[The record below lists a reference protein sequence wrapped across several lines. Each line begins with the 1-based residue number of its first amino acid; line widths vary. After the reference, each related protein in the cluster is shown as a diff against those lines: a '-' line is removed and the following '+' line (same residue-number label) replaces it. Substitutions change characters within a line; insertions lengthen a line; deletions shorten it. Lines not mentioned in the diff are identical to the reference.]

1 MQAIAL
7 LLVGTGLVDGVYVQ
21 VVGQDTR
28 TCPVVSLEH
37 DGVVLVAIGDIG
49 ITLLQGVILR
59 TAGPGVSQTTVGCIV
74 GADPL
79 RDGAA
84 AVEAGSGRAVGLETR
99 LREAVALQA
108 ELHGVGTVAGDDEDN
123 LRIATQ
129 VLLEAVLIVGSQAV
143 LAAADDALHLG
154 QASLI
159 AVVACGAEI
168 DVLVQIEFGQSH
180 RAGVLVSIAI
190 HIVIADA
197 SLGLCE
203 LLHEEV
209 VHLLRTHL
217 LRQIASLHILRGLQG
232 HVAEHIKEVIVEHRA
247 EEAGVGQALLC
258 RGVRRVDGVDHLV
271 GIADAAIGNLPG
283 VVDLTDR
290 GSPVVLVQVDVGIAP
305 AHTRTGGN
313 HILVCALFKQMI
325 HTKPVFY
332 QVAVLSGG
340 SAEQQTEV
348 GLVGEVDV
356 RLIEVAIQ
364 RLLKIRTG

>member
-49 ITLLQGVILR
+49 ITLLQGLILW
-59 TAGPGVSQTTVGCIV
+59 TASPGVGQTTVGCIV

-79 RDGAA
+79 GDTTA
-84 AVEAGSGRAVGLETR
+84 AVIAGSGRAVGLDTR
-99 LREAVALQA
+99 LREAVALQT
-108 ELHGVGTVAGDDEDN
+108 ELHGMGTVARDDEDN
-123 LRIATQ
+123 LGIARE
-129 VLLEAVLIVGSQAV
+129 VLLETVLVVGGEAV
-143 LAAADDALHLG
+143 LAAVDDALHLG
-154 QASLI
+154 QTFLV
-159 AVVACGAEI
+159 AVVIAGAQI
-168 DVLVQIEFGQSH
+168 DVLVQIELGEGH
-180 RAGVLVSIAI
+180 RAGVLVAIAV
-190 HIVIADA
+190 HIVIADTG
-197 SLGLCE
+197 LGLCE
-203 LLHEEV
+203 LRDEEV
-209 VHLLRTHL
+209 VHLLGGHL

-258 RGVRRVDGVDHLV
+258 RGVGRVDGVDHLV

-283 VVDLTDR
+283 VVDLIHR
-290 GSPVVLVQVDVGIAP
+290 GTPVVLVQVDVGIAP
-305 AHTRTGGN
+305 AHTDAGRH
-313 HILVCALFKQMI
+313 HILVCRFLKQVI
-325 HTKPVFY
+325 HAEPVLH

-340 SAEQQTEV
+340 SAEQQREV

-356 RLIEVAIQ
+356 RLIEVAV
-364 RLLKIRTG
+364 